1 MKKNIYSSTI
11 ILILVAGFFLS
22 EVRGYGETRSNI
34 KLYDKSPVALR
45 LPAKQ
50 ELDRVRKDKAFQY
63 DKKDISGNALSDI
76 IGSWVRWLQ
85 EHFFSRIFSK
95 EAQPFWRVFPYVIMA
110 AASAIVILALR
121 RGDFFGLFSRKRG
134 RTGEVL
140 YDSDENIHVID
151 FDPIITKFMDNNDY
165 RMALRYRFL
174 KTLKNLSLKGVIVWQ
189 KEKTNRDYVK
199 EMTPEIARSTFKE
212 LVNIFEYVWYGSFY
226 IDRNFFEQMDE
237 RFRSF
242 DLSVQAGDPIE

>member
-1 MKKNIYSSTI
+1 MKKNIYSSMI
-11 ILILVAGFFLS
+11 ILILVAGFFLC

-34 KLYDKSPVALR
+34 KLYDTSPVAIR

-50 ELDRVRKDKAFQY
+50 ELDRIRKNKAFQY
-63 DKKDISGNALSDI
+63 DKKDISGNAIFDI
-76 IGSWVRWLQ
+76 IGSWINWLQ

-95 EAQPFWRVFPYVIMA
+95 KAQPFWRVFPYIIMA
-110 AASAIVILALR
+110 AAAAIIILALR
-121 RGDFFGLFSRKRG
+121 RGDFFGLFSRKNG

-140 YDSDENIHVID
+140 YNSDEDIHVID
-151 FDPIITKFMDNNDY
+151 FDSLITKFMDNRDY

-199 EMTPEIARSTFKE
+199 EITLEIARSAFNE
-212 LVNIFEYVWYGSFY
+212 LVNIFEYVWYGSFI
-226 IDRNFFEQMDE
+226 IDKNFYEQMDE